1 MEFTRRDFA
10 RLALAGVP
18 TAVLLDKILAAPV
31 PQAAG
36 RPDSLINGVQI
47 GTITYSYR
55 SMPDQS
61 GDATLQYVVDSGISA
76 IELMSGPA
84 EQFAGA
90 PPSGRFG
97 GGGRR
102 GEQTPE
108 QQARQRASAEQLRQW
123 RLSVSMDKYKALRKK
138 YNDAGVTIYAWKC
151 LNPGM
156 SDEEVEYVFNVA
168 EALGCTHTTLELTDD
183 VAQLKRIGG
192 FAEKHK
198 IYAAYHTHT
207 QGGMTVFE
215 PAFAASQGNMA
226 NIDLGHYVAG
236 GNVGGTTLQFLQ
248 KYHGRVASFHLKD
261 RTTPAHGEKNL
272 PWGAGDTPIADILRL
287 VKKNGWKMPATIE
300 LEYDVPQGSDAV
312 KEVQKCLAY
321 CRAALA

>member
-1 MEFTRRDFA
+1 MVYTRRDFA
-10 RLALAGVP
+10 KLALAGVP
-18 TAVLLDKILAAPV
+18 ASAMIEKVFAAPA
-31 PQAAG
+31 PDPAS
-36 RPDSLINGVQI
+36 RPNSLINGVQI

-61 GDATLQYVVDSGISA
+61 GDATLKYVVDSGISA

-90 PPSGRFG
+90 PASGRG

-108 QQARQRASAEQLRQW
+108 QQAAQRAAAEQLKQW
-123 RLSVSMDKYKALRKK
+123 RLSVSMDTYKALRKK
-138 YNDAGVTIYAWKC
+138 YNDAGVTIFAWKC

-156 SDEEVEYVFNVA
+156 SDQEIEYVFNVA
-168 EALGCTHTTLELTDD
+168 QALGCTHTTLELTDD

-192 FAEKHK
+192 FAEKYK

-215 PAFAASQGNMA
+215 PALAASKGNMA

-248 KYHGRVASFHLKD
+248 KYHDRVASFHIKD
-261 RTTPAHGEKNL
+261 RTTPDHGAKNL
-272 PWGAGDTPIADILRL
+272 PWGTGDTPVAEILRL
-287 VKKNGWKMPATIE
+287 VKQNGWKMPATIE
-300 LEYDVPQGSDAV
+300 LEYDVPPGSDAV
-312 KEVQKCLAY
+312 KEVRKCLAY
-321 CRAALA
+321 CRTALA